1 MKKYQKVLGIITVV
15 ATIPLMAAENDTIIK
30 VNTFADED
38 LDNNLCSLKEAIIA
52 AEKSTS
58 YHGCIL
64 PAIDTKYTIQLE
76 KGTYDLNEELVP
88 KNALTIQGPEPV
100 DWSKKGSLSG
110 DYPAPTAIQTRI
122 NAGGKS
128 RIFNTAVSKQPLTL
142 NNIILENG
150 KVSDVGGAIYAGAD
164 VTLQNTQILNS
175 QASKGGAI
183 YLGGGNASLTVD
195 HSLLQGNGLVANTGS
210 VIAMS
215 CMFNGS
221 YTTNTIFFK
230 LSSFIK
236 NGSANSLSAFEFC
249 GSPKITFENNTIAKN
264 SANLTDG
271 TILKFSGN
279 ADPIQNQTT
288 SLSSDSSLTLTN
300 NTIVE
305 NSAHTIFLYDKLGKK
320 DLSFNV
326 LAFNSGTFACRY
338 LLGTAA
344 DQKDSRISLNFNALK
359 LSGSSEKCDMPLE
372 NLPAGHTNIDVSSKI
387 LSQLLEPSKE
397 LSDENTDFLPIYY
410 PKNNQQTDDLV
421 DVDLKNEGGCSS
433 VDQRGLERLTTNTT
447 DQTVLNNNKC
457 DIGSVEQ
464 SKLAL
469 KTTAVD
475 TGYVNSSLT
484 DLLNTY
490 QSGVD
495 QTKENLANP
504 AFSLQQAALKIN
516 LATFENLINQTK
528 LNLKYRG
535 IYINIKNYYSPFQ
548 NGNNREINIIPYE
561 NSNHI
566 FTAFKLDDY
575 DIDVKV
581 IGKGQTFE
589 AATENED
596 KSLKCEWNPPL
607 KQIIL
612 YRTDD
617 APSGDGYFEFCRYTI
632 TLKSDKNIT
641 ATGVVKAS
649 LVNIAPVSGD
659 GTVIF
664 KYLQNETIPLN
675 LLKYA
680 NDDGDGPA
688 NTLQTK
694 PNKPQFWVNEKGVEL
709 PIYLPSKSSTDG
721 IFQVV
726 KADREGPCPGQDKD
740 KICYGGNIYIQA
752 KNVFNNF
759 NDTLTY
765 YVYDADGMISSTAGT
780 IKLISSETPAG
791 GGGSSGGGG
800 IGILSIASLLSLI
813 AYRRYRK

>member
-1 MKKYQKVLGIITVV
+1 MKKYQKVLGIITFV
-15 ATIPLMAAENDTIIK
+15 AAIPLTAAQNDTIIK

-38 LDNNLCSLKEAIIA
+38 VDNNLCSLKEAITA

-88 KNALTIQGPEPV
+88 KNSLTIQGPEPV
-100 DWSKKGSLSG
+100 DWTKKGLLSG
-110 DYPAPTAIQTRI
+110 DYPALTSIQTRI

-128 RIFNTAVSKQPLTL
+128 RIFNTAVSKQPLIL

-150 KVSDVGGAIYAGAD
+150 KASDVGGAIYAGAD

-175 QASKGGAI
+175 QAPNGGAI

-221 YTTNTIFFK
+221 YTTNTISFK
-230 LSSFIK
+230 LSSIIK
-236 NGSANSLSAFEFC
+236 NGSANSLSTFEFC
-249 GSPKITFENNTIAKN
+249 GAPTIKFDNNTIAQN
-264 SANLTDG
+264 SANLTNG

-288 SLSSDSSLTLTN
+288 DLSSNSSLTLVN

-338 LLGTAA
+338 LLGPAA
-344 DQKDSRISLNFNALK
+344 DQKDSRISLKFNALK
-359 LSGSSEKCDMPLE
+359 LSSSNEKCDMPAE
-372 NLPAGHTNIDVSSKI
+372 TLPAGHTNIDVSSKI
-387 LSQLLEPSKE
+387 LSQLLEPSKAP
-397 LSDENTDFLPIYY
+397 SDENTDFLPIYY
-410 PKNNQQTDDLV
+410 PKNNQQSDDLV
-421 DVDLKNEGGCSS
+421 DVDLKNEGGCSPL
-433 VDQRGLERLTTNTT
+433 DQRGLERPATSTT
-447 DQTVLNNNKC
+447 DQTVLNSNNKC

-464 SKLAL
+464 ARLGIR
-469 KTTAVD
+469 TTETD
-475 TGYVNSSLT
+475 TGYINSSLT

-495 QTKENLANP
+495 QTKENLVNP
-504 AFSLQQAALKIN
+504 AFSLQEAALKIN
-516 LATFENLINQTK
+516 LATFENLVNQTK
-528 LNLKYRG
+528 ANLKYRA
-535 IYINIKNYYSPFQ
+535 IYINLKNYYSPFK
-548 NGNNREINIIPYE
+548 NGNLREINIIPYE

-566 FTAFKLDDY
+566 FAAFKPDDY
-575 DIDVKV
+575 DINVKV
-581 IGKGQTFE
+581 IGKGQTIETAIEDE
-589 AATENED
+589 A
-596 KSLKCEWNPPL
+596 KSLKCEWNPSL

-617 APSGDGYFEFCRYTI
+617 APSGDGYFEFCKYTI

-649 LVNIAPVSGD
+649 FVNIAPVSENN
-659 GTVIF
+659 TITF
-664 KYLQNETIPLN
+664 KYLANEIIPLN

-688 NTLQTK
+688 NTLITK
-694 PNKPQFWVNEKGVEL
+694 PNKPQFADL
-709 PIYLPSKSSTDG
+709 PIYLPSKASKDG
-721 IFQVV
+721 IFKVV
-726 KADREGPCPGQDKD
+726 KADREGPCPGKD
-740 KICYGGNIYIQA
+740 SKNTCYGGNIYIQA
-752 KNVFNNF
+752 NNVFNLF

-765 YVYDADGMISSTAGT
+765 NVYDADNVISSTPGT
-780 IKLISSETPAG
+780 ITLVSTATTTDDTRG
-791 GGGSSGGGG
+791 GGGSL
-800 IGILSIASLLSLI
+800 GILSIASLLGLAI
-813 AYRRYRK
+813 YRRYRK